1 MLGLV
6 RDAKRSNMD
15 PSGSPPCKS
24 VKGTVSLRHVSAWEA
39 QSLDDHPRGRRRNS
53 TKCQGVW
60 WLRTNLLS
68 WNIQGELKNFIRE

>member
-24 VKGTVSLRHVSAWEA
+24 EGYGFSEARFCLGSPVS
-39 QSLDDHPRGRRRNS
+39 G
-53 TKCQGVW
+53 
-60 WLRTNLLS
+60 
-68 WNIQGELKNFIRE
+68 